1 MAAAAAPQLPILIE
15 SLKAL
20 ILNKPLCNVLNSTCV
35 SDHKA
40 DREAKKAAGLRYKQ
54 RNSRGGGNG
63 QGVRGGGN
71 GNAVANHFGG
81 HFGALNNLDEAELDG
96 LRTELIRL
104 QEALAKAQLLNKCYK
119 RKLSPTAA
127 AAAERD
133 AAAAAVAAATADAL
147 AADGFGEDE
156 PVADAF

>member
-1 MAAAAAPQLPILIE
+1 MQRNRGGEARRTRCAAVKVDGTGRGACECGVLINSNIRSHGAADGAQSI
-15 SLKAL
+15 
-20 ILNKPLCNVLNSTCV
+20 
-35 SDHKA
+35 
-40 DREAKKAAGLRYKQ
+40 KQ